1 MTTPASAPP
10 PLPATAPVPVT
21 GRALGWARCS
31 VCSTLSRATL
41 PPTED
46 DDPSDPPK
54 HPPCA
59 SCGAAVHTRR
69 PDSLARTSALAL
81 AAAVLYLPANL
92 LPVMHT
98 ESLLGAQDDT
108 IMSGVMVL
116 LQTGSWPL
124 ALVVFVASVVVPML
138 KLLALLL
145 LVVSTHRRTAWRPLQ
160 RTRLYRLT
168 ETVGRWSMLDIYVIT
183 VLVGL
188 VQFQTVATVLPGP
201 GALAFAAVVVLTMLA
216 AQAFDPRLIW
226 DAATSDDTND

>member
-1 MTTPASAPP
+1 MLPAAQDDEPPAPP
-10 PLPATAPVPVT
+10 Q
-21 GRALGWARCS
+21 
-31 VCSTLSRATL
+31 
-41 PPTED
+41 
-46 DDPSDPPK
+46 
-54 HPPCA
+54 HPPC
-59 SCGAAVHTRR
+59 SGCGAAVHTRR
-69 PDSLARTSALAL
+69 PDSLVRTSALAL
-81 AAAVLYLPANL
+81 SAAVLYLPANL

-98 ESLLGAQDDT
+98 ESLLGSQDDT
-108 IMSGVMVL
+108 ILSGVMVL

-145 LVVSTHRRTAWRPLQ
+145 LVVSTARRTAWRPLQ

-168 ETVGRWSMLDIYVIT
+168 ETIGRWSMLDIYVIT

-216 AQAFDPRLIW
+216 TQAFDPRLIW
-226 DAATSDDTND
+226 DAATSDTHD